1 MTEGVYDI
9 LLTDGIKHIF
19 LSNEGMHD
27 IPLIDKH
34 IFRVCEGGEG
44 RCGSEIQ
51 KQNSNGVLY
60 AKNEHGKDILA

>member
-34 IFRVCEGGEG
+34 IFRVCEGGWEARG
-44 RCGSEIQ
+44 
-51 KQNSNGVLY
+51 GVGPKYKSKIRWSALH
-60 AKNEHGKDILA
+60 KE

>member
-44 RCGSEIQ
+44 GKGGGEVWVRNT
-51 KQNSNGVLY
+51 K
-60 AKNEHGKDILA
+60 AKFEWSALRKE